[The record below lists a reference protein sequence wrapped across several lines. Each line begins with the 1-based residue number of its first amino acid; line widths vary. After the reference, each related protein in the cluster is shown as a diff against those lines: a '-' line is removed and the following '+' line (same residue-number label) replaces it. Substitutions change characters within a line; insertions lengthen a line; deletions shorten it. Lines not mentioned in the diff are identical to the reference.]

1 MPAFSVRSPIPVVP
15 ENATGKFAPAL
26 LDASEGT
33 MLKKRQPARRRPA
46 PGLAPSMR
54 WLLRSRVP
62 RSASLTALVPGLIS
76 GCADNDAGGITTSSV
91 VGAQFGYDLMWVVLA
106 SMIAL
111 GITQEVGARL
121 GLATGQGFG
130 GLIRQQYGVPRAAFA
145 IGVMLLAN
153 LGDTVAEFAGIGAA
167 LAIFGVPIWLSSA
180 LAALAILFLLSRAN
194 FRRIQFVFLA
204 VGIGTSLA
212 YAISAILAHP
222 DWGSALSHT
231 VVPHGSITTLYLLA
245 VMGTVGTTITP
256 WGQAFIQSYAA
267 DKHLGPK
274 DLYASRLDVGAGAF
288 LTNIVAGFI
297 VIACAATLWAHGQT
311 TITSAADA
319 AKALGPL
326 AGRFAELIFA
336 MGLLTASL
344 LGLGTVP
351 LTSAYAVTE
360 AFGWESG
367 LDRTWR
373 QAPAFYALLAFFVG
387 FSALFVLIPGLPLIV
402 VMYLSQVFDG
412 ILLPFILVFVML
424 MSRDRRLLGRLRS
437 SVPLYVAGWVVTGLI
452 SLLSLALV
460 VSQILA
466 SR

>member
-1 MPAFSVRSPIPVVP
+1 MRRFDRRQLQMLADRRIRLRTWRLIRLRLPRL
-15 ENATGKFAPAL
+15 AL
-26 LDASEGT
+26 LA
-33 MLKKRQPARRRPA
+33 
-46 PGLAPSMR
+46 
-54 WLLRSRVP
+54 
-62 RSASLTALVPGLIS
+62 ALGPGLIS
-76 GCADNDAGGITTSSV
+76 GFADNDAGGITTYSV

-130 GLIRQQYGVPRAAFA
+130 GLIRQQYGVRRAVFA
-145 IGVMLLAN
+145 ITVMLLAN

-167 LAIFGVPIWLSSA
+167 LAIFGVPIALSSG
-180 LAALAILFLLSRAN
+180 LAALLVIFLLSRAN
-194 FRRIQFVFLA
+194 FRRIQFVFLS

-212 YAISAILAHP
+212 YAISAFLAHP
-222 DWGSALSHT
+222 DWGQAASHT
-231 VVPHGSITTLYLLA
+231 VLPHGTLSSLYLLA

-274 DLYASRLDVGAGAF
+274 DLPASRLDVGAGAF
-288 LTNIVAGFI
+288 LTNAVAGFI
-297 VIACAATLWAHGQT
+297 VIACAATLWSHGQT
-311 TITSAADA
+311 SINGAADA

-326 AGRFAELIFA
+326 AGRFAEVLFA
-336 MGLLTASL
+336 LGLLTASL

-373 QAPAFYALLAFFVG
+373 QAPAFYGLLAFFVG
-387 FSALFVLIPGLPLIV
+387 FSALFVLIPGLPLIG

-412 ILLPFILVFVML
+412 LLLPIILVFVLL
-424 MSRDRRLLGRLRS
+424 MSRDRRLLGPLRS
-437 SVPLYVAGWVVTGLI
+437 GPILSIAGWTVTILI
-452 SLLSLALV
+452 SLLSVGLV
-460 VSQILA
+460 VSPLVFK
-466 SR
+466 S

>member
-1 MPAFSVRSPIPVVP
+1 VLRKRLRVDRRRLQRLPLSARWVVRSRLPRL
-15 ENATGKFAPAL
+15 AFLAAL
-26 LDASEGT
+26 G
-33 MLKKRQPARRRPA
+33 
-46 PGLAPSMR
+46 
-54 WLLRSRVP
+54 
-62 RSASLTALVPGLIS
+62 PGLIS
-76 GCADNDAGGITTSSV
+76 GFADNDAGGITTYSV

-106 SMIAL
+106 SLIAL

-130 GLIRQQYGVPRAAFA
+130 GLIRQQYGVRRAVFA

-167 LAIFGVPIWLSSA
+167 LAIFGVPIALSSA
-180 LAALAILFLLSRAN
+180 LAALAIIFVLSRAN
-194 FRRIQFVFLA
+194 FHRIQFVFL
-204 VGIGTSLA
+204 GIGIATSIA
-212 YAISAILAHP
+212 YAVSAILSHP
-222 DWGSALSHT
+222 DWGTALSHT
-231 VVPHGSITTLYLLA
+231 VVPHGSVTSLYLLA

-274 DLYASRLDVGAGAF
+274 DLAASRLDVGAGAF
-288 LTNIVAGFI
+288 LTNLVAGFI
-297 VIACAATLWAHGQT
+297 VIACAATLWSHGQT
-311 TITSAADA
+311 TIATAADA
-319 AKALGPL
+319 ARALGPL
-326 AGRFAELIFA
+326 AGRFAELLFA
-336 MGLLTASL
+336 LGLLTASL

-373 QAPAFYALLAFFVG
+373 QAPAFYGLLAFFVG
-387 FSALFVLIPGLPLIV
+387 FSALFVLIPRLPLIA

-412 ILLPFILVFVML
+412 LLLPFILVFVML

-437 SVPLYVAGWVVTGLI
+437 RLPLYVAGWVVTGLI
-452 SLLSLALV
+452 IILSVALV
-460 VSQILA
+460 VSQLIGA
-466 SR
+466 RAG

>member
-1 MPAFSVRSPIPVVP
+1 
-15 ENATGKFAPAL
+15 
-26 LDASEGT
+26 
-33 MLKKRQPARRRPA
+33 MLKRKPRVRRRRA
-46 PGLAPSMR
+46 PGLAPSLR
-54 WLLRSRVP
+54 WLVRSRLP
-62 RSASLTALVPGLIS
+62 RLAFLTALGPGLIS
-76 GCADNDAGGITTSSV
+76 GFADNDAGGITTYSV

-106 SMIAL
+106 SLIAL

-222 DWGSALSHT
+222 DWGKALSHT

-274 DLYASRLDVGAGAF
+274 DLTASRIDVGAGAF
-288 LTNIVAGFI
+288 LTNLVAGFI
-297 VIACAATLWAHGQT
+297 VVACAATLWSHGQT
-311 TITSAADA
+311 TIATAADA
-319 AKALGPL
+319 ARALGPL
-326 AGRFAELIFA
+326 AGRFAELLFA
-336 MGLLTASL
+336 LGLLTASL

-360 AFGWESG
+360 AFGWEKG
-367 LDRTWR
+367 LDRSWR
-373 QAPAFYALLAFFVG
+373 QAPAFYGLLAFFVG
-387 FSALFVLIPGLPLIV
+387 FSALFVLIPGLPLIA

-412 ILLPFILVFVML
+412 LLLPFILVFVMV

-437 SVPLYVAGWVVTGLI
+437 GLPLYVAGWVVTGLI
-452 SLLSLALV
+452 TLLSVALV
-460 VSQILA
+460 VSQLVGT
-466 SR
+466 R

>member
-1 MPAFSVRSPIPVVP
+1 M
-15 ENATGKFAPAL
+15 GKFGPTR
-26 LDASEGT
+26 LDEPEGS
-33 MLKKRQPARRRPA
+33 MLKRKPRPRRP
-46 PGLAPSMR
+46 PGLSPTVR
-54 WLLRSRVP
+54 WLLRSRLP
-62 RSASLTALVPGLIS
+62 RLAFLTALGPGLIS
-76 GCADNDAGGITTSSV
+76 GFADNDAGGITTYSV

-130 GLIRQQYGVPRAAFA
+130 GLIRQQYGIGRAAFA

-167 LAIFGVPIWLSSA
+167 LAIFGVPIAVSSA
-180 LAALAILFLLSRAN
+180 LAALLIIFLLSRAN

-212 YAISAILAHP
+212 YALSAILSHP
-222 DWGSALSHT
+222 DWGAALSHT
-231 VVPHGSITTLYLLA
+231 VVPHGTVTTLYLLA

-267 DKHLGPK
+267 DKHLRPK
-274 DLYASRLDVGAGAF
+274 DLAASRIDVGAGAF
-288 LTNIVAGFI
+288 LTNLVAGFI
-297 VIACAATLWAHGQT
+297 VVACAATLWAHGQT
-311 TITSAADA
+311 TIASAADA
-319 AKALGPL
+319 ARALGPL
-326 AGRFAELIFA
+326 AGHSAELLFA
-336 MGLLTASL
+336 LGLLTASL

-360 AFGWESG
+360 AFGWEKG
-367 LDRTWR
+367 LDRSWR
-373 QAPAFYALLAFFVG
+373 QAPAFYGLLAFFVG
-387 FSALFVLIPGLPLIV
+387 FSALFVLIPGLPLIA

-412 ILLPFILVFVML
+412 LLLPFILVFVML

-437 SVPLYVAGWVVTGLI
+437 GLPLYVAGWVVTGLI
-452 SLLSLALV
+452 TLLSVALV
-460 VSQILA
+460 VSQLIGTH
-466 SR
+466 

>member
-1 MPAFSVRSPIPVVP
+1 MAAPI
-15 ENATGKFAPAL
+15 
-26 LDASEGT
+26 
-33 MLKKRQPARRRPA
+33 KKKTLPLTRRRIPRA
-46 PGLAPSMR
+46 RPGTWRLLGLRFPRLA
-54 WLLRSRVP
+54 LFAVLG
-62 RSASLTALVPGLIS
+62 PGLIS
-76 GCADNDAGGITTSSV
+76 GFADNDAGGITTYSV

-130 GLIRQQYGVPRAAFA
+130 GLIRQQYGMRRALLP

-167 LAIFGVPIWLSSA
+167 LAIFGVPVALSSA
-180 LAALAILFLLSRAN
+180 LAALAIIVLLSRAN
-194 FRRIQFVFLA
+194 FGRIQLIFLG
-204 VGIGTSLA
+204 VGVGTSLA
-212 YAISAILAHP
+212 YAISAFLAHP
-222 DWGSALSHT
+222 DWSRAAVHA
-231 VVPHGSITTLYLLA
+231 VVPHGSLTGIYLLA

-256 WGQAFIQSYAA
+256 WGQAFIQSYVA
-267 DKHLGPK
+267 DKNLGSK
-274 DLYASRLDVGAGAF
+274 DLRLSRLDIALGAIV
-288 LTNIVAGFI
+288 TNVVAGFI
-297 VIACAATLWAHGQT
+297 VIACAATLWAHGH
-311 TITSAADA
+311 TSINGAADA

-326 AGRFAELIFA
+326 AGRFAELLFA
-336 MGLLTASL
+336 LGLLTASL

-373 QAPAFYALLAFFVG
+373 QAPAFYGLLAFFIG
-387 FSALFVLIPGLPLIV
+387 FAALFILIPGLPLIA

-412 ILLPFILVFVML
+412 LLLPFILIFVML

-437 SVPLYVAGWVVTGLI
+437 GRILLVAGWTVTILI
-452 SLLSLALV
+452 SLLSVGLV
-460 VSQILA
+460 VSPLLFK
-466 SR
+466 S

>member
-1 MPAFSVRSPIPVVP
+1 MSSVPASVLVVP
-15 ENATGKFAPAL
+15 ENATGKVGPSS
-26 LDASEGT
+26 LDAPERS
-33 MLKKRQPARRRPA
+33 MLKKKPRARRRRA
-46 PGLAPSMR
+46 PGLRPSAR
-54 WLLRSRVP
+54 RLLRSRLP
-62 RSASLTALVPGLIS
+62 RMAFLAALGPGLIS
-76 GCADNDAGGITTSSV
+76 GFADNDAGGITTYSV

-130 GLIRQQYGVPRAAFA
+130 GLIRQQYGIRRAIFA

-167 LAIFGVPIWLSSA
+167 LAIFGVPIAVSSA
-180 LAALAILFLLSRAN
+180 LAALLIVFLLSRAN

-222 DWGSALSHT
+222 DWGTALSHT
-231 VVPHGSITTLYLLA
+231 VVPHGSVTSLYLLA

-274 DLYASRLDVGAGAF
+274 DLPASRLDVGAGAF
-288 LTNIVAGFI
+288 LTNLVAGFI
-297 VIACAATLWAHGQT
+297 VVACAATLWAHGQT
-311 TITSAADA
+311 SITSAADA
-319 AKALGPL
+319 AKALGPI
-326 AGRFAELIFA
+326 AGHFSELLFAL
-336 MGLLTASL
+336 GLLTASL

-360 AFGWESG
+360 AFGWEKG
-367 LDRTWR
+367 LDRSWR
-373 QAPAFYALLAFFVG
+373 QAPAFYGLLAFFIG
-387 FSALFVLIPGLPLIV
+387 FSALFVLIPGLPLIA

-412 ILLPFILVFVML
+412 LLLPFILVFVMV

-437 SVPLYVAGWVVTGLI
+437 SLPLYVAGWVVTGLI
-452 SLLSLALV
+452 AVLLIALV
-460 VSQILA
+460 ISQIA
-466 SR
+466 GPH

>member
-1 MPAFSVRSPIPVVP
+1 MLNPPQPLRR
-15 ENATGKFAPAL
+15 APRL
-26 LDASEGT
+26 
-33 MLKKRQPARRRPA
+33 P
-46 PGLAPSMR
+46 LAPSR
-54 WLLRSRVP
+54 LLRWRLGRLAFLAAVG
-62 RSASLTALVPGLIS
+62 PGLIS
-76 GCADNDAGGITTSSV
+76 GFADNDAGGITTYSI

-130 GLIRQQYGVPRAAFA
+130 GLIRQQYGVRRAVFA

-167 LAIFGVPIWLSSA
+167 LAIFGVPIPLSSA
-180 LAALAILFLLSRAN
+180 LAALAIIFLLSRAN

-212 YAISAILAHP
+212 YAISAVLARP

-231 VVPHGSITTLYLLA
+231 VIPHGALTRYYLLA

-274 DLYASRLDVGAGAF
+274 DLRASRLDVGAGAF
-288 LTNIVAGFI
+288 LTNLVAGFI

-311 TITSAADA
+311 VINSAADA
-319 AKALGPL
+319 ARALGPL
-326 AGRFAELIFA
+326 AGRFAELLFA
-336 MGLLTASL
+336 LGLLTASL

-367 LDRTWR
+367 LDRSWR
-373 QAPAFYALLAFFVG
+373 QAPAFYGLLAFFVG
-387 FSALFVLIPGLPLIV
+387 FSSLFVLIPGLPLIG

-412 ILLPFILVFVML
+412 LLLPFVLVFIML

-437 SVPLYVAGWVVTGLI
+437 SLPLYVAGWIVTALI
-452 SLLSLALV
+452 SLLSVALV
-460 VSQILA
+460 ASQFLGPK
-466 SR
+466 

>member
-1 MPAFSVRSPIPVVP
+1 
-15 ENATGKFAPAL
+15 
-26 LDASEGT
+26 
-33 MLKKRQPARRRPA
+33 MLRKKPRGLRRRLP
-46 PGLAPSMR
+46 PSAR
-54 WLLRSRVP
+54 WLLRSRLP
-62 RSASLTALVPGLIS
+62 RLAFLAALGPGLIS
-76 GCADNDAGGITTSSV
+76 GFADNDAGGITTYSI
-91 VGAQFGYDLMWVVLA
+91 VGAQFGYDLVWVVLA

-111 GITQEVGARL
+111 AITQEVGARL

-130 GLIRQQYGVPRAAFA
+130 GLIRQQYGISRAVFA

-167 LAIFGVPIWLSSA
+167 LAIFGVPIALSSA
-180 LAALAILFLLSRAN
+180 LAALAIVFVISRAN

-212 YAISAILAHP
+212 YAISAILSHP

-231 VVPHGSITTLYLLA
+231 VVPHGSLTSLYLLA
-245 VMGTVGTTITP
+245 VLGTVGTTITP

-274 DLYASRLDVGAGAF
+274 DLTASRFDVGAGAF
-288 LTNIVAGFI
+288 LTNLVAGFI
-297 VIACAATLWAHGQT
+297 VVACAATLWSHGHT

-319 AKALGPL
+319 ARALGPL
-326 AGRFAELIFA
+326 AGRFAELLFA
-336 MGLLTASL
+336 LGLLTASL

-367 LDRTWR
+367 LDRSWR
-373 QAPAFYALLAFFVG
+373 QAPAFYGLLAFFVG
-387 FSALFVLIPGLPLIV
+387 FSALFVLIPGLPLIG

-412 ILLPFILVFVML
+412 LLLPFILVFVML

-437 SVPLYVAGWVVTGLI
+437 GLPLYIAGWAVTGLI
-452 SLLSLALV
+452 IVLSVGLV
-460 VSQILA
+460 ISQLIGV
-466 SR
+466 R

>member
-1 MPAFSVRSPIPVVP
+1 
-15 ENATGKFAPAL
+15 
-26 LDASEGT
+26 
-33 MLKKRQPARRRPA
+33 MLRRRPRDRRRFRR
-46 PGLAPSMR
+46 LTPSAR
-54 WLLRSRVP
+54 WLLRSRLP
-62 RSASLTALVPGLIS
+62 RLAFLAALGPGLIS
-76 GCADNDAGGITTSSV
+76 GFADNDAGGITTYSV

-130 GLIRQQYGVPRAAFA
+130 GLIRQQYGVGRAVFA

-167 LAIFGVPIWLSSA
+167 LAIFGVPIAVSSA
-180 LAALAILFLLSRAN
+180 LAALLIVFLLSRAN

-204 VGIGTSLA
+204 VGIGTSIA
-212 YAISAILAHP
+212 YAVSAVLSHP
-222 DWGSALSHT
+222 DWGTAISHT
-231 VVPHGSITTLYLLA
+231 VVPHGSVTSLYLLA

-267 DKHLGPK
+267 DKHLGPR
-274 DLYASRLDVGAGAF
+274 DLPASRLDVGAGAF
-288 LTNIVAGFI
+288 LTNLVAGFI
-297 VIACAATLWAHGQT
+297 VVACAATLWSHGQT
-311 TITSAADA
+311 TIATAADA
-319 AKALGPL
+319 ARALGPL
-326 AGRFAELIFA
+326 AGRFAELVFA
-336 MGLLTASL
+336 LGLLTASL

-367 LDRTWR
+367 LDRGWR
-373 QAPAFYALLAFFVG
+373 QAPAFYGLLAFFVG
-387 FSALFVLIPGLPLIV
+387 FSALFVLIPGLPLIT

-412 ILLPFILVFVML
+412 FLLPFILVFVML

-452 SLLSLALV
+452 TVLSLALV
-460 VSQILA
+460 VSQLIGT
-466 SR
+466 R

>member
-1 MPAFSVRSPIPVVP
+1 MLNPKPIVRRLPR
-15 ENATGKFAPAL
+15 L
-26 LDASEGT
+26 
-33 MLKKRQPARRRPA
+33 
-46 PGLAPSMR
+46 
-54 WLLRSRVP
+54 P
-62 RSASLTALVPGLIS
+62 RSLRWYRRARLARLTFLAALGPGLIS
-76 GCADNDAGGITTSSV
+76 GFADNDAGGITTYSV
-91 VGAQFGYDLMWVVLA
+91 VGAQFGYQLMWAVLA

-111 GITQEVGARL
+111 AVTQELGARL

-130 GLIRQQYGVPRAAFA
+130 GLIRQQYGVPRAIFA
-145 IGVMLLAN
+145 IGIMLLAN

-167 LAIFGVPIWLSSA
+167 LAIFGVPIALSSV
-180 LAALAILFLLSRAN
+180 LAAVAIIVLLSRAN

-212 YAISAILAHP
+212 YAISAFLAHP
-222 DWGSALSHT
+222 QWGTALTYT
-231 VVPHGSITTLYLLA
+231 VIPHATAAPLYLVA

-267 DKHLGPK
+267 DKHLGPR
-274 DLYASRLDVGAGAF
+274 DLAASRLDVGAGAF
-288 LTNIVAGFI
+288 LTNLVAGFI

-311 TITSAADA
+311 AINTAADA

-326 AGRFAELIFA
+326 AGRFAELLFA
-336 MGLLTASL
+336 LGLLTASL

-373 QAPAFYALLAFFVG
+373 QAPAFYGLLAVFIG
-387 FSALFVLIPGLPLIV
+387 FAALFVLIPGLPLIG

-412 ILLPFILVFVML
+412 LLLPFILVFVML

-437 SVPLYVAGWVVTGLI
+437 SIPLYVAGWLVTGLI
-452 SLLSLALV
+452 SLLSVALV
-460 VSQILA
+460 ASQLFGA
-466 SR
+466 H

>member
-1 MPAFSVRSPIPVVP
+1 VTRLRFYLL
-15 ENATGKFAPAL
+15 AL
-26 LDASEGT
+26 G
-33 MLKKRQPARRRPA
+33 
-46 PGLAPSMR
+46 PGL
-54 WLLRSRVP
+54 V
-62 RSASLTALVPGLIS
+62 TAF
-76 GCADNDAGGITTSSV
+76 ADNDAGGITTYSV
-91 VGAQFGYDLMWVVLA
+91 VGAQFGYDLLWVVLA

-130 GLIRQQYGVPRAAFA
+130 GLIRQQYGVPRAIFA
-145 IGVMLLAN
+145 IGIMLLAN

-180 LAALAILFLLSRAN
+180 LAALAIIFLLSRAN
-194 FRRIQFVFLA
+194 FRRVQFVFLA

-212 YAISAILAHP
+212 YAISAFLSKP
-222 DWGSALSHT
+222 DWGAALSHT
-231 VVPHGSITTLYLLA
+231 LIPHGSATGLYLVA